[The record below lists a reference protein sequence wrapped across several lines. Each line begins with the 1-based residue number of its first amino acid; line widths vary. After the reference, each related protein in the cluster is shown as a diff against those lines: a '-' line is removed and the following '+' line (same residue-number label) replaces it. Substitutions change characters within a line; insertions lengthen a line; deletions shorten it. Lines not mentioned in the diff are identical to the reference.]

1 MCLYSWLL
9 CGFLDETVLEK
20 VEEIGK
26 KLDEIRDF
34 LEDVFL
40 TTEEYMLLKETDD
53 IVKNKRFS
61 ELKSLDEV

>member
-1 MCLYSWLL
+1 MS
-9 CGFLDETVLEK
+9 ESVLGK

-26 KLDEIRDF
+26 KIDELKSF

-40 TTEEYMLLKETDD
+40 TAEEYLLLREADE

-61 ELKSLDEV
+61 ELKPLDEV

>member
-1 MCLYSWLL
+1 MSESIL
-9 CGFLDETVLEK
+9 GK

-26 KLDEIRDF
+26 KIDELKSF

-40 TTEEYMLLKETDD
+40 TAEEYLLLREADE

-61 ELKSLDEV
+61 ELKPLDEV

>member
-1 MCLYSWLL
+1 LSESIL
-9 CGFLDETVLEK
+9 GK

-26 KLDEIRDF
+26 KIDELKSF

-40 TTEEYMLLKETDD
+40 TAEEYLLLREADE

>member
-1 MCLYSWLL
+1 MSESIL
-9 CGFLDETVLEK
+9 GK

-26 KLDEIRDF
+26 KIDELKSF

-40 TTEEYMLLKETDD
+40 TAEEYLLLREADE